1 MVSDINLNN
10 NQLEGQ
16 IPAELGQLGK
26 LTRLYLNNNQLS
38 GPIPA
43 ALGQLAALTRLD
55 LRDNQL
61 SGPIPAELGLH
72 THKKFTSKNPSHLS
86 RTQ

>member
-16 IPAELGQLGK
+16 IPAELGQLAA
-26 LTRLYLNNNQLS
+26 LTRLDLNNNQLS

-43 ALGQLAALTRLD
+43 ELGQLAALTILY
-55 LRDNQL
+55 LHHNQL
-61 SGPIPAELGLH
+61 SGPSPAELGLH
-72 THKKFTSKNPSHLS
+72 THTKFTSKNPSHLS